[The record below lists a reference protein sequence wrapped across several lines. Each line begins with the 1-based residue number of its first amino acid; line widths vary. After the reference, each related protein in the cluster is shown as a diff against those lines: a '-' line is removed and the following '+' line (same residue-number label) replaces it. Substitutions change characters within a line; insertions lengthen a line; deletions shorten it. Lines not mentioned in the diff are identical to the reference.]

1 MFAVVGATYARRF
14 DIAAAYRFTS
24 HTQLK
29 LQYGYQHET
38 TGPRADNHLVAA
50 QFTMRF

>member
-1 MFAVVGATYARRF
+1 LARI
-14 DIAAAYRFTS
+14 DIAATYRFTA

-29 LQYGYQHET
+29 LQYSFQQET
-38 TGPRADNHLVAA
+38 TGPGNDNHMLAA